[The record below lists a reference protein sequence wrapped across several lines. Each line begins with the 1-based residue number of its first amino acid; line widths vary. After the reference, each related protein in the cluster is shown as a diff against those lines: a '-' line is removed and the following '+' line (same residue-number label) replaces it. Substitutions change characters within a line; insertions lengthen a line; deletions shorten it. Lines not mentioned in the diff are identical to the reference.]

1 MEIKHRREN
10 CIDNQVESRDEPG
23 GWGIGTGSA
32 QQKKI
37 NKNDLNHRTN
47 YLSLV
52 LVCTSFLLIL

>member
-32 QQKKI
+32 QQKKLI
-37 NKNDLNHRTN
+37 RT
-47 YLSLV
+47 
-52 LVCTSFLLIL
+52 I